1 MKNENVAY
9 MYMKTPKKQNYANGV
24 DFIIKKTMTRRRIE
38 SNLLRNL
45 AIYESSCQSGA
56 LALET

>member
-1 MKNENVAY
+1 
-9 MYMKTPKKQNYANGV
+9 MYMRRIQKKQNYANGV